1 VPRLQEIKMENQN
14 ARECAV
20 FFLELA
26 LELLREG
33 RGGSQVR
40 RVVRNAYVYLQDCA
54 LKAESDLERLYVTD
68 NFEAD

>member
-1 VPRLQEIKMENQN
+1 MPRLQEVKWKTKTLGN
-14 ARECAV
+14 V
-20 FFLELA
+20 LFSSELA

-54 LKAESDLERLYVTD
+54 PKIEDDLERLYVTD

>member
-1 VPRLQEIKMENQN
+1 MESKD
-14 ARECAV
+14 AMECAV

-33 RGGSQVR
+33 REGHQVR
-40 RVVRNAYVYLQDCA
+40 RVVRNAYAYIQDCSPK
-54 LKAESDLERLYVTD
+54 LEGDLERLYVTD